1 MKGNSFECVC
11 KTGWEG
17 PQCEKGK
24 GKKDKKSP
32 SIMQLLNVNICV
44 KIASDSAWIMWVN
57 RLLIT
62 RMFP

>member
-1 MKGNSFECVC
+1 MSVSARLD
-11 KTGWEG
+11 
-17 PQCEKGK
+17 GK
-24 GKKDKKSP
+24 DLNVKRVREKKDKKSP

-44 KIASDSAWIMWVN
+44 KIASDTAWIMWVN